1 MQDNADVAALEG
13 LTVRMA
19 EMVKGL
25 QYEDL
30 PADVIE
36 KAKFLIRDGLGNQ
49 MAASAISE
57 PARRVVE
64 LITEWGGKP
73 ESTIVGYGVK
83 VPTPLAAM
91 CNAMMGHGVELDDA
105 HGTGLIKSGSVLIPS
120 LMAIAEAHGNAGKE
134 VLTALVAGYEI
145 AIRIAKAIN
154 PGHRQRG
161 YHTTGTV
168 SLIGAAAASAKLLGC
183 SAEQIAWAMGLAAMQ
198 SAGIQSYLDDP
209 CMAKPFSPGKSAYN
223 GTLAAIMASR
233 GFTGPKKAL
242 EGHEGFFNAYAP
254 EVRVADIVDRLG
266 KNFAIMEVGFKP
278 HAACRYA
285 HGPIDLAQ
293 MFYHQDAVRLADIE
307 NVTAHMS
314 ELSIRQASKSVC
326 PNLNAAM
333 GSTQFGVAL
342 ALSAGCNGL
351 RDYWDGFKNSEIHAA
366 AANKISLVPEP
377 AYGVG
382 GRQAAV
388 DVTLRN
394 GKKLSRQ
401 QPQPKGEPANPLSA
415 QELER
420 KFLGL
425 AEMVMTDGDNAQVVN
440 DSVMRLEQLRDM
452 HVIIN
457 ATVIQN
463 GKPELKAA

>member
-1 MQDNADVAALEG
+1 
-13 LTVRMA
+13 
-19 EMVKGL
+19 
-25 QYEDL
+25 
-30 PADVIE
+30 
-36 KAKFLIRDGLGNQ
+36 
-49 MAASAISE
+49 
-57 PARRVVE
+57 
-64 LITEWGGKP
+64 
-73 ESTIVGYGVK
+73 
-83 VPTPLAAM
+83 
-91 CNAMMGHGVELDDA
+91 
-105 HGTGLIKSGSVLIPS
+105 
-120 LMAIAEAHGNAGKE
+120 
-134 VLTALVAGYEI
+134 
-145 AIRIAKAIN
+145 
-154 PGHRQRG
+154 
-161 YHTTGTV
+161 
-168 SLIGAAAASAKLLGC
+168 
-183 SAEQIAWAMGLAAMQ
+183 
-198 SAGIQSYLDDP
+198 
-209 CMAKPFSPGKSAYN
+209 
-223 GTLAAIMASR
+223 
-233 GFTGPKKAL
+233 
-242 EGHEGFFNAYAP
+242 
-254 EVRVADIVDRLG
+254 
-266 KNFAIMEVGFKP
+266 
-278 HAACRYA
+278 
-285 HGPIDLAQ
+285 
-293 MFYHQDAVRLADIE
+293 
-307 NVTAHMS
+307 
-314 ELSIRQASKSVC
+314 
-326 PNLNAAM
+326 
-333 GSTQFGVAL
+333 VAL